1 MPYSISAIS
10 MAAELSHSTLEFPK
24 EILAI
29 LDRVDGK
36 LYGQPVWTFAK
47 HGNGYSLKLF
57 WKANHGVYLDNAH
70 S

>member
-1 MPYSISAIS
+1 

-29 LDRVDGK
+29 WIELM
-36 LYGQPVWTFAK
+36 YGQPVWTFAR

-57 WKANHGVYLDNAH
+57 WKANHGSTISACKNIV
-70 S
+70 